1 MALLAACIIFSFAG
15 STKDTE
21 INIWNKVSTD
31 DLDPGRIVPLDM
43 SQGYA
48 FADDAFIYIA
58 VGEIGSDDE
67 IVIVFPNG
75 GYWTSPG
82 ADPFL
87 EELQK
92 EFDSL
97 EDYLRSQESKEIKKK

>member
-1 MALLAACIIFSFAG
+1 MRKILALLAACIVTISFSNTEN
-15 STKDTE
+15 SE

-48 FADDAFIYIA
+48 FSDEAFIYIA
-58 VGEIGSDDE
+58 VDEIGSDDE
-67 IVIVFPNG
+67 IVIVLPNG
-75 GYWTSPG
+75 GYWTSPE

-87 EELQK
+87 
-92 EFDSL
+92 
-97 EDYLRSQESKEIKKK
+97 